1 MPEIS
6 ILLLPLLKT
15 CLKKQ
20 QITACGVDAVIVC
33 PEDRDFQMFPHFGS

>member
-15 CLKKQ
+15 CLKK